1 MVGMYLHVVYTWLF
15 SLFVA
20 YPVPGKASQRSIVF
34 ANRGVG
40 RQWHRAIRG
49 HTGLQL
55 LLYPGL
61 LSTVALA
68 QFAAPANTRLTT
80 ANGLPHNTV
89 TGIVQDRAGFIW
101 IATYD
106 GLARYDG
113 RSITVFRNRPGDS
126 HSLIDNKITQ
136 LEPATD
142 GTFLI
147 VTGSGNFQRF
157 DPRTEQFTTLLD
169 ERFLARRKVPVSDG
183 HLTADGQHLWGL
195 LPGIRLIDYD
205 LHQKTLRV
213 YDLPA
218 LVGGPNE
225 VDDFCLTRTGYIY
238 GMATTGLFQFDTRT
252 GRKRLI
258 PYPFP
263 PLTKLQ
269 TANFFP
275 TDGQQIV
282 ECSDGQVAYF
292 GYQVIVL
299 YDPVRNRSR
308 AIPIPDAVPNEQ
320 VFPFLKGV
328 AQRNTV
334 SFALR
339 TLADNRLYVGYLNR
353 LYRLDAGGQLVRLYP
368 PGQPTGDVTPWLLD
382 RSAVLWTGSESAGL
396 NRLDFHALPFG
407 FAPKRKSFA
416 EDLIQQD
423 LGMALPDSFQ
433 LWDVPR
439 WPRYTIGPNKM
450 GYLIDPLRVYRHR
463 FGDRHLTEL
472 PALWITNGQICCK
485 LCMKVTPTGRIWF
498 YSNER
503 GLVESDLAGSRGR
516 LYPNSQ
522 LPLVGPKPGHDAGDI
537 QPLGRSVWVGARFG
551 LGLFRYDIGRQR
563 FDKPF
568 VNNPNSANSL
578 AGNSIF
584 CLSADPAD
592 STVLWIGTAGSG
604 LCRLDTRTMTF
615 RRFGEAEGFPNG
627 TIQSIE
633 ADNQGQLWI
642 GTNRGL
648 VRLNRPVG
656 GTAGTPQTLTWR
668 HFTTDDG
675 LAENEFLRL
684 SSARLP
690 DGRLVFGT
698 PNGRIIFDPRAIRD
712 DGYEPP
718 VVLTSLLINNKPD
731 SRTVNRLSEL
741 VLDHTQN
748 FLTIGFAGLHYGKA
762 DKLKYRYQLTGVD
775 ANWVTAVNQN
785 TANYT
790 QLAPGHYV
798 FRVNSTTADGRW
810 SRQVK
815 QLTIV
820 ITPPFWATWWA
831 YGAYALAFGGLVLG
845 FIRFRIGQAR
855 QRQEV
860 LQKRREAEQLRAVDE
875 VKTRF
880 FSNITHEFRTPLTLI
895 LSPTAKLLTNPGYDV
910 FTRQTLTTVYQNA
923 GQLLRLINQLLDL
936 SKLEG
941 GNMNVALSRGDV
953 VTFVQCLVDLFQPM
967 ADSRGI
973 ALHLEINGQAGNR
986 TTGEPVPLPA
996 YRFDADKWEKIIT
1009 NLLSNALKFTPTGGQ
1024 VSLTLEPPRFAGTTL
1039 IETMPGRNAGRQL
1052 VLTIADTGIGIP
1064 AQHIAHI
1071 FDRFYQADDSR
1082 TRAYEGTGIGLALV
1096 KELTDLLGGTISV
1109 QSRTRPGHTEAD
1121 RSPGTTGT
1129 TFTLTLP
1136 LLPDTHEEGGP
1147 ELVLPDRAVIHD
1159 PVPLTDTPATPTVAD
1174 DAPLVLVVDDNDELR
1189 TFVASELAN
1198 RYRVL
1203 TAADGQ
1209 EGWEICQREL
1219 PDVVVSDVMMPRLDG
1234 YQLTHCI
1241 KSTLAT
1247 NHIAVVLLTAKAAH
1261 QSRIIGLEQGADDY
1275 LTKPFH
1281 TDELV
1286 LRLNNLLTRQANLRA
1301 FIHRQLSSLMEEPD
1315 AARPNAARPDATER
1329 SPARPNRND
1338 EPAARPVADAFVSQL
1353 HQAIESRLDDAT
1365 FGVDDLAGA
1374 VAMSRRTLHRKLTA
1388 TTSLSALDFIRHYR
1402 LQRATQLLRTGRSIA
1417 ETAYDVG
1424 FESPAYFTKVFRQTY
1439 QQTPSEFLSR

>member
-1 MVGMYLHVVYTWLF
+1 MHSRALCCIGVKLLGVLWLSTASAQF
-15 SLFVA
+15 S
-20 YPVPGKASQRSIVF
+20 SQRS
-34 ANRGVG
+34 
-40 RQWHRAIRG
+40 
-49 HTGLQL
+49 
-55 LLYPGL
+55 
-61 LSTVALA
+61 
-68 QFAAPANTRLTT
+68 TRLTT
-80 ANGLPHNTV
+80 ADGLPHNAV
-89 TGIVQDRAGFIW
+89 TGVVQDRSGFIW
-101 IATYD
+101 IATFD

-113 RSITVFRNRPGDS
+113 RTVNVFRNQPGDS

-136 LEPATD
+136 MEPTPD

-147 VTGSGNFQRF
+147 VTGLGNFQRF

-183 HLTADGQHLWGL
+183 HLTADGRHLWGL

-205 LHQKTLRV
+205 LHQKTLKV

-275 TDGQQIV
+275 NDGQQIV

-299 YDPVRNRSR
+299 YDPVRDRSR
-308 AIPIPDAVPNEQ
+308 TIPIPDAVPNEQ

-339 TLADNRLYVGYLNR
+339 TLADNWLYVGYLNR
-353 LYRLDAGGQLVRLYP
+353 LYRLDTGGQLIRLYP
-368 PGQPTGDVTPWLLD
+368 PGPPTGDVTPWLLD
-382 RSAVLWTGSESAGL
+382 QSAVLWTGSESAGL

-423 LGMALPDSFQ
+423 LGIALPDSFQ

-485 LCMKVTPTGRIWF
+485 LCMKVTPRGRIWF

-516 LYPNSQ
+516 LFPNSQ

-568 VNNPNSANSL
+568 VNNPKSTNSL

-731 SRTVNRLSEL
+731 GRTVNTLSEL

-762 DKLKYRYQLTGVD
+762 EKLKYRYQLTGVD
-775 ANWVTAVNQN
+775 ADWVTAGTQN

-798 FRVNSTTADGRW
+798 FRVNSTTADSRW

-831 YGAYALAFGGLVLG
+831 YGAYVLAFGGLVLG

-855 QRQEV
+855 QQQEIT
-860 LQKRREAEQLRAVDE
+860 LKRREAEQLRAVDE

-880 FSNITHEFRTPLTLI
+880 FANITHEFRTPLTLI
-895 LSPTAKLLTNPGYDV
+895 LSPTAKLLTNPGYDA
-910 FTRQTLTTVYQNA
+910 FTRHTLTTIYQNA
-923 GQLLRLINQLLDL
+923 GKLLRLINQLLDL

-941 GNMNVALSRGDV
+941 GNMNVALSRGDAV
-953 VTFVQCLVDLFQPM
+953 AFVQRLVELFQPL

-973 ALHLEINGQAGNR
+973 ALRIKTSVADHS
-986 TTGEPVPLPA
+986 TGESGSARIAVSPT
-996 YRFDADKWEKIIT
+996 YQFDADKWEKIIT
-1009 NLLSNALKFTPTGGQ
+1009 NLLANALKFTPTGGQ
-1024 VSLTLEPPRFAGTTL
+1024 VLLTADQTKFAGAT
-1039 IETMPGRNAGRQL
+1039 PGRNTGPQL

-1064 AQHIAHI
+1064 AQHITHI

-1136 LLPDTHEEGGP
+1136 LLPDTQEADAP
-1147 ELVLPDRAVIHD
+1147 ELVLPSAADLPTHQPDVFR
-1159 PVPLTDTPATPTVAD
+1159 PVPPAETPATSIIAE

-1189 TFVASELAN
+1189 TFVANELAN

-1209 EGWEICQREL
+1209 EGWEICQRDL
-1219 PDVVVSDVMMPRLDG
+1219 PDLVVTDVMMPRLDG

-1261 QSRIIGLEQGADDY
+1261 ESRIAGLEQGADDY

-1301 FIHRQLSSLMEEPD
+1301 YIHRQLSIPAQPVLEEP
-1315 AARPNAARPDATER
+1315 
-1329 SPARPNRND
+1329 
-1338 EPAARPVADAFVSQL
+1338 VANAFVSQL
-1353 HQAIESRLDDAT
+1353 HKAIESRLDDVT
-1365 FGVDDLAGA
+1365 FSVDDLAGA
-1374 VAMSRRTLHRKLTA
+1374 VAMSRRTLHRKLT
-1388 TTSLSALDFIRHYR
+1388 TTTNLSALEFIRNYR
-1402 LQRATQLLRTGRSIA
+1402 LQRSTQLLRTGRSVA
-1417 ETAYDVG
+1417 ETAYSVG
-1424 FESPAYFTKVFRQTY
+1424 FESPAYFTKIFRQTY
-1439 QQTPSEFLSR
+1439 GQTPSEFVGR